1 MAEEGKLKIYNSLS
15 EKKEVFIPSEDN
27 LVKMYV
33 CGPTVYDRSHLGHG
47 VSYVRFDFI
56 RRSLEFL
63 GYKVKFIMNITDI
76 HDDILKRAKELNIS
90 PLKLARKYEKEFKED
105 MKMVKFKFP
114 NKFTRVTEYIPQIID
129 LIKKLIKN
137 GFAYETEDGVYFDVS
152 KFKDYGKL
160 SKIRLEKAITGTR
173 VRTDKYEKEE
183 VYDFA
188 LWKKENDKFVFN
200 SPWGKGRP
208 GWHIECSVM
217 SVKNLGIPIDIHGG
231 GLDLKFPH
239 HENEIAQSE
248 AGYGVKPFVRFWLH
262 SGLLYINGQKMSK
275 SLGNFI
281 FLRDYLKE
289 NSPRFFRFFVLS
301 HHYRSQIDF
310 KEENIKNAKKSF
322 FSLNEKIA
330 LLIQTKFG
338 LNSGKSF
345 GLNLGKISLN
355 YYKKKIL
362 SALEDDFNSPLM
374 LSYIFEL
381 LKEAENLILKNSLSE
396 KSRKEIIKFLKD
408 LDKVFVFLFPWKKID
423 KKIKKLIK
431 LREKY
436 RRLKIFEK
444 ADKIRKELKE
454 KGIYLNDLREKT
466 IICDNR

>member
-1 MAEEGKLKIYNSLS
+1 MLRIYNSLS
-15 EKKEVFIPSEDN
+15 NKKEIFKPLKDN
-27 LVKMYV
+27 FVKMYV

-63 GYKVKFIMNITDI
+63 GYRVKFIMNITDV
-76 HDDILKRAKELNIS
+76 HDDIVKRAKKIRIY

-105 MKMVKFKFP
+105 MKLVKFKFP
-114 NKFTRVTEYIPQIID
+114 NRFTRVTEYIPEIID
-129 LIKKLIKN
+129 LIKNLIKN
-137 GFAYETEDGVYFDVS
+137 SYAYETEDGVYFDIS

-160 SKIRLEKAITGTR
+160 SGIKLEKLVTGTR
-173 VRTDKYEKEE
+173 IRTDKYEKEE
-183 VYDFA
+183 IVDFA
-188 LWKKENDKFVFN
+188 LWKKENDKFVFD

-217 SVKNLGIPIDIHGG
+217 SVKNLGMPIDIHGG

-248 AGYGVKPFVRFWLH
+248 AGYGKKPFVRFWLH

-289 NSPRFFRFFVLS
+289 SSPRFFRFFVLS

-310 KEENIKNAKKSF
+310 NEKNVEEAKNSF

-330 LLIQTKFG
+330 LLTQIK
-338 LNSGKSF
+338 LN
-345 GLNLGKISLN
+345 N
-355 YYKKKIL
+355 YSKESIDLKTYRKKIL
-362 SALEDDFNSPLM
+362 SAIEDDFNSPLL

-381 LKEAENLILKNSLSE
+381 LKESENLILKNSLSE
-396 KSRKEIIKFLKD
+396 KSRKEIIKFLKEI
-408 LDKVFVFLFPWKKID
+408 DKIFVFLFPWKKLTLEVKNMVLKRD
-423 KKIKKLIK
+423 K
-431 LREKY
+431 LRKEKKFF
-436 RRLKIFEK
+436 L
-444 ADKIRKELKE
+444 ADKIRDKLKE
-454 KGIYLNDLREKT
+454 KNIHLNDLKEKT
-466 IICDNR
+466 IIIDLN